1 MAVKISHNGKY
12 FALGSSSGELWLFS
26 LPKYEFMGKSQGHS
40 RYINNLQWSL
50 DDKQIVSSSI
60 HNSINLILIS
70 SLLNFLK
77 STSVKV
83 LIFLF

>member
-1 MAVKISHNGKY
+1 MTVKISHTGKY
-12 FALGSSSGELWLFS
+12 FVLGSSSGELWLFS
-26 LPKYEFMGKSQGHS
+26 VKKYEFMGKSQGHS

-60 HNSINLILIS
+60 PNSINLIS

>member
-1 MAVKISHNGKY
+1 
-12 FALGSSSGELWLFS
+12 
-26 LPKYEFMGKSQGHS
+26 MGKSQGHS

-60 HNSINLILIS
+60 PNSINLILIS